1 MHRRK
6 RDGALSRCGVLSP
19 QVDIAACAPR
29 LQRRLGFQVPLSCSA
44 IRHSGKT
51 GEGFH
56 IITGLNHIDHASR
69 QNGAT
74 SIDRD
79 RPCIWIRTDAELTAI
94 TISGE
99 IDASDIEELS
109 PYARGLIR
117 DCGALVVELS
127 GTDFIAVDA
136 LRALFALWSADPA
149 TTEQPRSHVMR
160 ICTERLTVELRRGE

>member
-1 MHRRK
+1 LCAAPSK
-6 RDGALSRCGVLSP
+6 APGFPGPFVLLGHP
-19 QVDIAACAPR
+19 PFRQDW
-29 LQRRLGFQVPLSCSA
+29 RRLSQ
-44 IRHSGKT
+44 
-51 GEGFH
+51 
-56 IITGLNHIDHASR
+56 ITGLNHIDHASH

-94 TISGE
+94 TISGA

>member
-1 MHRRK
+1 MHR
-6 RDGALSRCGVLSP
+6 
-19 QVDIAACAPR
+19 AAAAYVQHGLKEQLLR
-29 LQRRLGFQVPLSCSA
+29 RGGERRLGSRPLSRA
-44 IRHSGKT
+44 RPFRHSGKT

-56 IITGLNHIDHASR
+56 IITGLNHIDHASH